1 MPAPNAIEVEGLH
14 KAFRIPSNRV
24 DTLKERML
32 HPFSSHDYTSLVA
45 LRDVTFS
52 VGQGEFLGV
61 VGRNG
66 SGKTT
71 LLKLIASIYKPDRG
85 QIRVAGSLA
94 PFIELGVGFNLN
106 LTARDNVLLNGVMM
120 GLTPRE
126 ARRRFDEVIEFAEL
140 EDFVEL
146 RLKNYSSGMA
156 MRLAFS
162 VMVQAEADV
171 MLIDEVLAVG
181 DASFAQKCKDTFQRL
196 RAEGRSCLFVSHDM
210 DSMSELCHRAILIE
224 DGALEAIGDS
234 EAVARRYFQINF
246 AKAGSIAGAP
256 NEGGAGSSLE
266 IGRIAEV
273 WLEDAD
279 GERPGGFER
288 GAPVTVV
295 VAVEAERR
303 IEKPIFSFE
312 ISSTDGARVFA
323 TPITPLGGESEA
335 LEAGERLVFRARVE
349 NALTP
354 GGYVVNCIFS
364 HEGNLFN
371 VVDLRRRAA
380 ELTVWGADQL
390 GYVALDWDYEI
401 EREGAAK
408 RIESAE

>member
-1 MPAPNAIEVEGLH
+1 VPARNAAIEVEGLH

-32 HPFSSHDYTSLVA
+32 HPFSSRDYTSLVA

-85 QIRVAGSLA
+85 QIRVAGTLA

-196 RAEGRSCLFVSHDM
+196 REEGRSCLFVSHDM
-210 DSMSELCHRAILIE
+210 DSMSELCNRAILIE

-234 EAVARRYFQINF
+234 HAVARRYFQINF
-246 AKAGSIAGAP
+246 AKAGSIGTP
-256 NEGGAGSSLE
+256 SEGGGGLSLE
-266 IGRIAEV
+266 LGRIAEV
-273 WLEDAD
+273 WLEDGA
-279 GERPGGFER
+279 GRHPGGFER
-288 GAPVTVV
+288 GTPLTVV
-295 VAVEAERR
+295 VAIEAQQP
-303 IEKPIFSFE
+303 IEKPILSFD

-323 TPITPLGGESEA
+323 TPETPLGDR
-335 LEAGERLVFRARVE
+335 LEAGERLVFRARVD

-354 GGYVVNCIFS
+354 GGYIINCIFS

-401 EREGAAK
+401 EREGAVK